1 MIIEKRDSALDR
13 RAIIE
18 NLEEYYANQNKAVF
32 VYLFG
37 SHAKGMDRENSDI
50 DIAVYLDSV
59 TDKPYEYKIEET
71 IRLQD
76 LLKKRVDLII
86 LNHASP
92 ILANQVFRYGVP
104 VKGSKSRQLS
114 DFRVAN
120 FYKYLDQVN
129 LTNKIFNINKNR
141 IMESVKNG

>member
-1 MIIEKRDSALDR
+1 MDRRSIIE
-13 RAIIE
+13 E
-18 NLEEYYANQNKAVF
+18 LEKYYADQNEAVF

-37 SHAKGMDRENSDI
+37 SHAKGINRENSDI
-50 DIAVYLDSV
+50 DIAVYLDAAL
-59 TDKPYEYKIEET
+59 DKTHEYKIEET
-71 IRLQD
+71 ICLQN

-86 LNHASP
+86 LNHAPP